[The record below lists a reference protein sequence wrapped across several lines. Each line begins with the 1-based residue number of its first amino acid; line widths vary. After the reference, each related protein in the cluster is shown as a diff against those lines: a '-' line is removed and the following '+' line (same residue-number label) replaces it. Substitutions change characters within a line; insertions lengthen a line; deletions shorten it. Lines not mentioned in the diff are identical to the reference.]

1 MGEGGNSYYA
11 CMGANPSQVS
21 PPPRTSLG
29 FPNNVML
36 RLYKVEGGGGGGGGG
51 GGTVGVMYATQ
62 KHNLLAQRSLY
73 LPPS

>member
-1 MGEGGNSYYA
+1 MGEGGILT
-11 CMGANPSQVS
+11 MPVWVLIHHKLV

-36 RLYKVEGGGGGGGGG
+36 RLYKVEGGGGGGGRG

>member
-21 PPPRTSLG
+21 PPPPRTSLG

-36 RLYKVEGGGGGGGGG
+36 RLYKVEGGGGGGGGVVEAPWG
-51 GGTVGVMYATQ
+51 
-62 KHNLLAQRSLY
+62 
-73 LPPS
+73 